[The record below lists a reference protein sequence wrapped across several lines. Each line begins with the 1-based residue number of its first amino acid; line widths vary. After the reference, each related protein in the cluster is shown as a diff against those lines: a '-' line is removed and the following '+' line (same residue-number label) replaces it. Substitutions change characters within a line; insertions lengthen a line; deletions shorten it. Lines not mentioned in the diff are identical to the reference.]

1 MVNKILN
8 PYVKGLGDGA
18 RHDLHRM
25 AEEMRTPSVEP
36 DVGMFLEYF
45 CYSAKPKRILEIGC
59 GIGVSTA
66 YMRNGAPDAEIISVD
81 HNAPRLAQARITCPD
96 ATFVQG
102 EAVDVM
108 KTLDGGFD
116 LIFIDSVKKEYPIIY
131 YYAEKLLN
139 HGGTIIIDDVFIYG
153 HIFSEDCEIPDK
165 FRPSAIVLREF
176 LNRIKATRRH
186 SLLPIGGGV
195 LLAGER
201 I

>member
-8 PYVKGLGDGA
+8 PYVKGLDDGA
-18 RHDLHRM
+18 RKDLHEM
-25 AEEMRTPSVEP
+25 AERLRTPSVEP
-36 DVGMFLEYF
+36 EVGMFLEFF
-45 CYSAKPKRILEIGC
+45 CRSARPKRILEIGC

-66 YMRNGAPDAEIISVD
+66 YMRRGAPDAEIIAVD
-81 HNAPRLAQARITCPD
+81 HNAPRLAQARVTCPS
-96 ATFVQG
+96 AQFVQG
-102 EAVDVM
+102 EAREVM
-108 KTLDGGFD
+108 QGIEGGFD

-139 HGGTIIIDDVFIYG
+139 EGGTIIIDDVFIYG

-165 FRPSAIVLREF
+165 FRPSAIVMREF

-186 SLLPIGGGV
+186 SLLPLGGGV
-195 LLAGER
+195 ALIGER